1 MKAIAVLLLPLL
13 LSATSLSTLIESAK
27 ANHTSLE
34 VIQKRL
40 SAIDN
45 EYEVSRNFA
54 DPELLLGLSDIQLND
69 PSNRSIEPMQYAA
82 LNLKQK
88 IPYFGKRDAASKKVD
103 AKKAKIG
110 FTLEAAK
117 VKLVKFIKLASYSIW
132 QVEEQLKITDDY
144 IKLTRQNIELYTAY
158 NTSDKKAHMGIM
170 SAELS
175 LSQLKIKRSRLQSLL
190 TGLYKKVSYLS
201 SIDVKSVEL
210 SMEIRQPNELA
221 YYLDATDESSAY
233 KVKVAIV
240 KEAEA
245 DIKVKK
251 LAKNVDPFVQVGYF
265 YRESFEDYMNVNVG
279 FALPIYGTQDSKE
292 QASRKLS
299 LATKSDAVDFKNS
312 LDSKI
317 TEYYASLQDSYRVY
331 NIIEKD
337 SLPQIE
343 HMFNLTNTSIK
354 SGSELFIY
362 IELLEKKLKLDEQSI
377 VAVSAY
383 YKALASLDA
392 LIGAQKWDFY

>member
-27 ANHTSLE
+27 TNHTSLE
-34 VIQKRL
+34 VIEKRL
-40 SAIDN
+40 SAVDN

-54 DPELLLGLSDIQLND
+54 DPQLSLGISDIQLND
-69 PSNRSIEPMQYAA
+69 PTNRSIEPMQFTS

-88 IPYFGKRDAASKKVD
+88 IPYFGKRDAASKKVE

-117 VKLVKFIKLASYSIW
+117 VKLVKSIKLTSYSIW

-158 NTSDKKAHMGIM
+158 STSDTKAHMGIM

-190 TGLYKKVSYLS
+190 TALYKKVSYLS
-201 SIDVKSVEL
+201 AIDVKSVEL
-210 SMEIRQPNELA
+210 SMEMRQPDELA

-240 KEAEA
+240 KEADA
-245 DIKVKK
+245 DVKVKK

-317 TEYYASLQDSYRVY
+317 TEYYAALQDAYRVY
-331 NIIEKD
+331 TIIEKE

-343 HMFNLTNTSIK
+343 HMFDLTNTSIK
-354 SGSELFIY
+354 SGSDLFIY
-362 IELLEKKLKLDEQSI
+362 IELLAKKLKLDEQSI
-377 VAVSAY
+377 GAVVSY
-383 YKALASLDA
+383 YKATASLDA
-392 LIGAQKWDFY
+392 LIGAQE